1 MKIGNSAS
9 SFLNANTDNFNRA
22 NDPTSLGI
30 SDRGIRWN
38 AVRDTWQVLSNQAY
52 SAANQ
57 ASYAL
62 AAGSVGINNI
72 NSRIVIPN
80 STSGAGLAFWVED
93 ANNWYGVFPYYNQT
107 GTAGCFGSTVYNN
120 SGACGGCP
128 TTNYSYQ
135 VCDVYSESTSSGC
148 CSGITNVAPSTYCA
162 GPSITGPEGTTA
174 VTPSGCCPG
183 TATTSTRTTCTTNGT
198 GSGCGSETV
207 YVGACDYGDIRYCY
221 DNSNSCYPGFFAGG
235 CGNCGISS
243 SSTTYYSSS
252 CQFPTQEKTWS
263 AGNCGTVSG
272 TCYTTGPSL
281 SYTCYTRTC
290 PTYYLYPETVYYY
303 NTTYYTVSCSQTQ
316 YTSPGYSY
324 CYKPRTESGFYCNPY
339 TTTITTTYAYRVVK
353 MVSGVVTEIATVTV
367 PSAILGLRAQTNG
380 TSINITAYSDVNLSN
395 IIGQSSYSELSA
407 TRGVGV
413 GVLYA
418 PTLYNGSS
426 VLDNFGVE

>member
-9 SFLNANTDNFNRA
+9 SFLNANTDSFNRA

-30 SDRGIRWN
+30 SDRGIRWG
-38 AVRDTWQVLSNQAY
+38 AVRDTWQVLDNEAY

-72 NSRIVIPN
+72 NSRIVIPDG
-80 STSGAGLAFWVED
+80 TSGAGLAFWVED

-107 GTAGCFGSTVYNN
+107 GTAGCFGSVVYNN

-128 TTNYSYQ
+128 TTSYSYQ
-135 VCDVYSESTSSGC
+135 VCDVYSTNTSSGC
-148 CSGITNVAPSTYCA
+148 CSGITNVASSTYCA
-162 GPSITGPEGTTA
+162 GPSITGPTSTG
-174 VTPSGCCPG
+174 VITPAGCCPG
-183 TATTSTRTTCTTNGT
+183 TATTSTSSTCTTGGT
-198 GSGCGSETV
+198 GNVCNTETTYVESCSGSQLFCSHSGGGCTPSGCGGCYV
-207 YVGACDYGDIRYCY
+207 YDSGQ
-221 DNSNSCYPGFFAGG
+221 
-235 CGNCGISS
+235 
-243 SSTTYYSSS
+243 TTYYTSTCSYPG
-252 CQFPTQEKTWS
+252 QFVS
-263 AGNCGTVSG
+263 GNAPGCGTFGDQCDFPGQVFSL
-272 TCYTTGPSL
+272 TCYARYCFQPV
-281 SYTCYTRTC
+281 YEPVY
-290 PTYYLYPETVYYY
+290 TYYY
-303 NTTYYTVSCSQTQ
+303 TTLYYTVSCSQTQ

-324 CYKPRTESGFYCNPY
+324 CYKPRTESGYYCNPY
-339 TTTITTTYAYRVVK
+339 TTTITTTYAYKVIK